1 MSQSEQVTTNA
12 PNTLTPGENSSV
24 NPAANDTENSDAADA
39 LEPVDDAAQRTTTP
53 TESNTFEE
61 ANPTTSSETQS
72 VAPQEDVSGDAN
84 GPQEGVP
91 SDAGDAISAGGPGD
105 ELPELLEST
114 GVDSTAYA
122 QVTELL
128 DAGGPVLMVLLAL
141 SVVGLTIILLK
152 WWQFT
157 VLRLESRNEPSK
169 ALELW
174 RNNQPDAAIELASEQ
189 RQPVMQLLKVIM
201 TGLRRPDVDVAAVR
215 EEAVRVASVQLENLR
230 SHLRALELIGT
241 ISPLLGL
248 LGTVLGMI
256 QAFQRLEMAGN
267 QVDPSILSG
276 GIWQALLTTAA
287 GLIVAI
293 PVVLAHAWLE
303 RKVERCGHGM
313 EDAVTQL
320 FTRNLQAIPL
330 RPQAT
335 AEPNVNYAA

>member
-1 MSQSEQVTTNA
+1 M
-12 PNTLTPGENSSV
+12 
-24 NPAANDTENSDAADA
+24 
-39 LEPVDDAAQRTTTP
+39 
-53 TESNTFEE
+53 
-61 ANPTTSSETQS
+61 TSPETQGT
-72 VAPQEDVSGDAN
+72 ALQEESTPGDAN
-84 GPQEGVP
+84 EPT
-91 SDAGDAISAGGPGD
+91 DAGESVG
-105 ELPELLEST
+105 ELSDLLQST
-114 GVDSTAYA
+114 GVDSTGYA
-122 QVTELL
+122 QMTELL
-128 DAGGPVLMVLLAL
+128 DAGGPVLMVLLVL

-157 VLRLESRNEPSK
+157 VLRLESRNESSQ

-174 RNNQPDAAIELASEQ
+174 RNNQPDAAIELTSEQ
-189 RQPVMQLLKVIM
+189 RQPVLQLLHAIM

-215 EEAVRVASVQLENLR
+215 EEAVRIASAQLENLR
-230 SHLRALELIGT
+230 SHLRALEIIGT

-267 QVDPSILSG
+267 QVDPAILSG

-335 AEPNVNYAA
+335 AEANVNYAA